1 MFCCIAGA
9 IGLFESS
16 RQCAEAEVSTIQA
29 AEQES
34 ASSTEPAIGMYTY
47 FTESSISFV
56 RSKVTGSHD
65 GGFNT
70 FQGTFVMADENPE
83 TATGK
88 IEIDTTS
95 IWSDNERLTNH
106 LKSADFFE
114 VEKYP
119 TSIFTVKEVK
129 KADTG
134 YQVSGELNL
143 HGVTKQI
150 SFPADITVQDGIVTL
165 KSEFFIKRF
174 DFEIKYTGKADDL
187 IRDEVIIK
195 LDMKATPQT
204 AA

>member
-1 MFCCIAGA
+1 MFILLIKEPEKNMRKIQLYSVSVCFAALLVLSGCSNPADNVP
-9 IGLFESS
+9 
-16 RQCAEAEVSTIQA
+16 EAEVSTIQA

-34 ASSTEPAIGMYTY
+34 ASSTEPAIGHVYV
-47 FTESSISFV
+47 FSPESSISFV
-56 RSKVTGSHD
+56 GSKVTGSHD
-65 GGFNT
+65 GGFKT

-134 YQVSGELNL
+134 YQVSGEL
-143 HGVTKQI
+143 I
-150 SFPADITVQDGIVTL
+150 YTV
-165 KSEFFIKRF
+165 
-174 DFEIKYTGKADDL
+174 
-187 IRDEVIIK
+187 
-195 LDMKATPQT
+195 
-204 AA
+204 